1 MLEFISAECEIILYD
16 LGEIGRQWLLY
27 SIRDSS
33 MHMLLWL
40 DRSYIECSIFNAKQ
54 DFPNNKLNP
63 IDPITEVWESIK
75 SLVIINKSLQKV

>member
-1 MLEFISAECEIILYD
+1 
-16 LGEIGRQWLLY
+16 
-27 SIRDSS
+27 